1 MGHLHG
7 AEERHPPIAEV
18 RFPLTSNDRSSYSGA
33 LGCFLATARED
44 CHARRMVDWLRFG
57 ADMEDL
63 ATQTLRTGKQVTGL
77 LGPTVIQPY
86 RGIC

>member
-1 MGHLHG
+1 
-7 AEERHPPIAEV
+7 
-18 RFPLTSNDRSSYSGA
+18 
-33 LGCFLATARED
+33 
-44 CHARRMVDWLRFG
+44 MVDWLRFG

-86 RGIC
+86 RGFAGERDRERARACHGAAGL